1 VKLVLA
7 EKPSVGAELAR
18 VLGAKQKRNGYF
30 EGNNYVVTWSLGH
43 LMTLKMPEQY
53 HPEWAEWTFDT
64 LPLIP
69 KHLETTPLKQTR
81 KQLAVV
87 KTLAKRGD
95 ITEAIIATDAGREG
109 ELVARYIFNYLN
121 FNKPLK
127 RLWISSQTDKAIR
140 DGFQHL
146 APAKQYDNLYQAA
159 LARAEADWLIGLNV
173 SRALTIKYDDS
184 LSAGRVQTPTLAFVA
199 DQEQKRNQFKPESF
213 AVVSVQTSLGKATLS
228 QQFSADKAKTIAAG
242 LNQQPL
248 TVTAVK
254 AKHQREQAPLPFDLN
269 ELQQV
274 ANQKFGYSPKQT
286 LNYLQNLYEREKA
299 VTYPRTDS
307 RYLTTDLQ
315 ATMGDRLQA
324 IRRYHDDAIK
334 GATLPKYV
342 YNDAKVG
349 DHYGLIP
356 TEQAVDPAKLDRDEL
371 NIYRLIVG
379 RFVDLFKPAYEAEQ
393 LTYTLKAGDYALT
406 LKTVSVIEPGFKAV
420 EKNQAAKLSVGA
432 TISGH
437 ASVEMKQTQP
447 PALLNEASLLG
458 KMEHFGLGTPATRAD
473 IIDKLQNSGSMAKQG
488 RDLTVTAKGK
498 QLLKLVNPRLV
509 SPELTAKWEASL
521 KAIEAGKLSRTT
533 FIDEI
538 KTETKT
544 LVLEVKQSQAKYE
557 DHSLTG
563 KICPDCGQNLREKQ
577 TKQGVL
583 LVCNNCGY
591 KRYRDPK
598 VTNHRCSQC
607 HKKMVILTGAKGDYF
622 KCLNCGN
629 TEAMTQT
636 KGNKRMNKREEQRLL
651 KKYSQDEAPEE
662 SPLAAALKAAMKQD

>member
-1 VKLVLA
+1 
-7 EKPSVGAELAR
+7 
-18 VLGAKQKRNGYF
+18 
-30 EGNNYVVTWSLGH
+30 
-43 LMTLKMPEQY
+43 
-53 HPEWAEWTFDT
+53 
-64 LPLIP
+64 
-69 KHLETTPLKQTR
+69 
-81 KQLAVV
+81 
-87 KTLAKRGD
+87 
-95 ITEAIIATDAGREG
+95 
-109 ELVARYIFNYLN
+109 
-121 FNKPLK
+121 
-127 RLWISSQTDKAIR
+127 
-140 DGFQHL
+140 
-146 APAKQYDNLYQAA
+146 
-159 LARAEADWLIGLNV
+159 
-173 SRALTIKYDDS
+173 
-184 LSAGRVQTPTLAFVA
+184 VQTPTLAFVA
-199 DQEQKRNQFKPESF
+199 DQEQKRNHFKPETF
-213 AVVSVQTSLGKATLS
+213 AVVNVQTALGKASLS
-228 QQFSADKAKTIAAG
+228 QHYSADKAKAVAAR

-254 AKHQREQAPLPFDLN
+254 VKHQHEQAPLPFDLN

-307 RYLTTDLQ
+307 RYLTSDLQ
-315 ATMGDRLQA
+315 PTMSDRLQA
-324 IRRYHDDAIK
+324 IRRYHDDVIK
-334 GATLPKYV
+334 NPTLPKYV

-393 LTYTLKAGDYALT
+393 LTYTLVKDELTLT
-406 LKTVSVIEPGFKAV
+406 LKTISVTEPGFKNVA
-420 EKNQAAKLSVGA
+420 KNQADKLAVGD
-432 TISGH
+432 TIRGN
-437 ASVEMKQTQP
+437 ASVDMKQTQP

-458 KMEHFGLGTPATRAD
+458 KMEQFGLGTPATRAD
-473 IIDKLQNSGSMAKQG
+473 IIDKLQNSGAMAKQG
-488 RDLTVTAKGK
+488 RDLTVTPKGK

-509 SPELTAKWEASL
+509 SPDLTAKWENSL
-521 KAIEAGKLSRTT
+521 KAIEAGQLSRAT

-544 LVLEVKQSQAKYE
+544 LVLEVKQSQATYE

-563 KICPDCGQNLREKQ
+563 KLCPDCGQNLREKQ

-598 VTNHRCSQC
+598 VTNHRCGQC

-629 TEAMTQT
+629 TEAMTQA
-636 KGNKRMNKREEQRLL
+636 KGNKKMNKREEQRLL
-651 KKYSQDEAPEE
+651 KKYSQAEEPAE